1 MKAPSDIQK
10 QWAALRIRYR
20 CEGPA
25 KHHVDSYDEALR
37 VTIPK
42 AFTEEPVECFV
53 DTEAKRFNKQ
63 EAGMRVIFNRVHYGL
78 PTDSNNTIML
88 PIDARNR
95 QSSYAHPMYFDLTV
109 QTLDA
114 DRQIISS
121 VDHACVSAGYIPTL
135 VRSKFCSTQQVPSK
149 NAVEQRECMYDL
161 PYFIVNDVEKIFIA
175 QEDMIQN
182 RAVIQ
187 QKRVNNRISY
197 QAQVTSK
204 HPSILKSTS
213 TLYVRVCQQPGLR
226 HVVNWVVRIRLP
238 FIKLDVPI
246 VQFFRA
252 VGVETD
258 KEIIDLMFYNY
269 EVSGSVESIIRNC
282 FADTPIQTCEVARN
296 SILARCQ
303 SNWRVIMRDDVLPD
317 MGDDLAAKKM
327 AISGICRRL
336 VLMAARLRAPDDR
349 DHMMFKRIRSTG
361 DMFSYLFR
369 SQLVKRI
376 RNELKQS
383 MEKTLTTG
391 KTWDINTAVNT
402 MAMFKGVKYCIATGN
417 LTAGKSVQ
425 QKILTGVTQMVQ
437 RLSLLS
443 ALSQS
448 RRVNSSMQREGRQ
461 SAPREQHSTH
471 TGRYCPS
478 DTPEG
483 QPVGL
488 VHNLAVSQTVSVEC
502 NIRPVLLH
510 ILQKH
515 GQAVSYTPRSY
526 WGKYDFLLN
535 LNGYPVTVLT
545 KMAAVVNELRLYRRL
560 GLIPRDV
567 SVAVNVMDREV
578 NVQTDGG
585 RQLALKVHADATKQV
600 WDVLNETNVT
610 FVEMAKHLAFLDPEE
625 EETCLIAVDRKNLE
639 SSMGPNRF
647 THAEIHF
654 SANLGISTLTNPYPD
669 HNQAPRNT
677 YADAMGKQGMG
688 VPQINFESIFPTSLN
703 VLDYPQKPV
712 VSSQQSQLM
721 GMEDMP
727 SGQMFIVAVMCDG
740 DHTIED
746 AIQINKRSV
755 EFGLGNCHVYK
766 SVDTTE
772 MREFEAFEKPTPEN
786 CIQMKRASH
795 DHIGDDGM
803 PKIGSH
809 ITDKDVIIGKTLNL
823 STKKNGAADNGV
835 NALRKDTSVTPKNA
849 DGGIVHSVYK
859 GKTVSGDRLA
869 KVMLRQPRVP
879 ICGSK
884 FSTRHGMKGTIS
896 MMFNPEDAPFN
907 KDGISP
913 DIIMNPHG
921 KPSRMSW
928 GEMFESM
935 MSMLGIMK
943 GFQWD
948 ATPFSEQD
956 HTVFIEGVRDELRK
970 MGIDGNCTE
979 MLYSGRTGLPIGRV
993 FMGPI
998 FAQRLKHM
1006 VEDKIWQRWRGPK
1019 QMLTKAPTEGR
1030 VRKGGFKIGEMEQAA
1045 LLSQGVTEFLR
1056 DRLFVQCDYS
1066 RLPVCRQCGM
1076 IAVVNKQHDFSICT
1090 LCNTR
1095 GTVGIIEIPYGTKM
1109 LFQMLTSMN
1118 CCPKIHIKPISGDK
1132 I

>member
-1 MKAPSDIQK
+1 MQAPSDVER

-20 CEGPA
+20 CEGPMR
-25 KHHVDSYDEALR
+25 HHLDSYHEALG
-37 VTIPK
+37 VIIPRT
-42 AFTEEPVECFV
+42 FTEEPVECFIE
-53 DTEAKRFNKQ
+53 TEEKRFNKN
-63 EAGMRVIFNRVHYGL
+63 EAGMRVTFDDVHYGL
-78 PTDSNNTIML
+78 PTDNNNTVML

-95 QSSYAHPMYFDLTV
+95 QSSYAHPMFFNITVEHLNPDRGVV
-109 QTLDA
+109 QTNTFK
-114 DRQIISS
+114 S
-121 VDHACVSAGYIPTL
+121 VSAGHIPTL
-135 VRSKFCSTQQVPSK
+135 TKSQYCSTQHMPSVD
-149 NAVEQRECMYDL
+149 AIEQKECLYDS
-161 PYFIVNDVEKIFIA
+161 PYFIVNDVEKVFIS
-175 QEDMIQN
+175 QEDVIQN
-182 RAVIQ
+182 RPVIQ
-187 QKRVNNRISY
+187 QKRVNNRASY

-204 HPSILKSTS
+204 HPNLLKSTS
-213 TLYVRVCQQPGLR
+213 TLYVRVFQQPGLR

-238 FIKLDVPI
+238 FIKLDVPVI
-246 VQFFRA
+246 QFFRA
-252 VGVETD
+252 LGVASD
-258 KEIIDLMFYNY
+258 KEIVELMFHTY
-269 EVSGSVESIIRNC
+269 EVCGSVESIVRNC
-282 FADTPIQTCEVARN
+282 FADTPVQNCDTARN
-296 SILARCQ
+296 SILSRCQ
-303 SNWRVIMRDDVLPD
+303 SRWEVIMRDDVLPS
-317 MGDDLAAKKM
+317 MGSDIEAKKM
-327 AISGICRRL
+327 SISGICRRL
-336 VLMAARLRAPDDR
+336 ILMASGLRSPDDR
-349 DHMMFKRIRSTG
+349 DHMTFKRVRSTG
-361 DMFSYLFR
+361 DMLSYLFR
-369 SQLVKRI
+369 TQLVKRV
-376 RNELKQS
+376 RNELKMS
-383 MEKTLTTG
+383 MEKSLTTG
-391 KTWDINTAVNT
+391 RTWDINTALNT
-402 MAMFKGVKYCIATGN
+402 MAMFKGIKYCIATGN

-425 QKILTGVTQMVQ
+425 QKILTGATQMVQ

-443 ALSQS
+443 AISQG

-488 VHNLAVSQTVSVEC
+488 VHNMAVSHATSVEC
-502 NIRPVLLH
+502 DIKPVIMHLLKGRPT
-510 ILQKH
+510 
-515 GQAVSYTPRSY
+515 AYTPRAY

-535 LNGYPVTVLT
+535 LNGYPITVLT
-545 KMAAVVNELRLYRRL
+545 NTVQFCENLRLYRRL
-560 GLIPRDV
+560 GLIPKDV
-567 SVAVNVMDREV
+567 SIAMNIMDREV
-578 NVQTDGG
+578 HVQTDRG
-585 RQLALKVHADATKQV
+585 RQLALKVHADATEQV
-600 WDVLNETNVT
+600 WNIDNESNTT
-610 FVEMAKHLAFLDPEE
+610 FAEIKRHLAFLDPEE
-625 EETCLIAVDRKNLE
+625 ETNSLIAIDRNALE
-639 SSMGPNRF
+639 RQLDLNKF

-688 VPQINFESIFPTSLN
+688 VPQLNFESIFPTSMN
-703 VLDYPQKPV
+703 MLDYPQKPV
-712 VSSQQSQLM
+712 VSSQQAQLM
-721 GMEDMP
+721 GMDDLP
-727 SGQMFIVAVMCDG
+727 SGQMFVVAVMCDG

-755 EFGLGNCHVYK
+755 EFGLGACHVYK
-766 SVDTTE
+766 STDTTE
-772 MREFEAFEKPTPEN
+772 MREFEVFEKPMPEN

-803 PKIGSH
+803 PKLGAH
-809 ITDKDVIIGKTLNL
+809 VTDKDVIIGKTLNL
-823 STKKNGAADNGV
+823 STKKNGAADNGT
-835 NALRKDTSVTPKNA
+835 NALRKDTSITPKNA

-935 MSMLGIMK
+935 MSMLGLMK
-943 GFQWD
+943 GHQWD

-956 HTVFIEGVRDELRK
+956 HSVFIEGVRDELRK

-979 MLYSGRTGLPIGRV
+979 ELYSGRTGLPIGRV

-998 FAQRLKHM
+998 FGQRLKHM

-1066 RLPVCRQCGM
+1066 KLPVCRQCGM
-1076 IAVVNKQHDFSICT
+1076 IAVLNKGHNFSMCT
-1090 LCNTR
+1090 LCNTQ
-1095 GTVGIIEIPYGTKM
+1095 GTVGVIEIPYGTKM
-1109 LFQMLTSMN
+1109 LFQMLSSMN
-1118 CCPKIHIKPISGDK
+1118 IVPHIHTKQICGINT
-1132 I
+1132 